1 MSVDANNIF
10 KIQILYLSQYQ
21 FKFCIPVSI
30 FFRAN
35 SIKVIMAKSLDRG
48 TGAGAESPFGVQ
60 IQQRM
65 GRCVGE
71 GVSSKVYA
79 IGKKQCVKI
88 VCRSMDQMRESE
100 LEYWKR
106 CNAGMR
112 HECLVEILDCRHNN
126 LGQLEVTMPLYWSD
140 LGNVIHETNRRQ
152 LTVSELQVM
161 HDRMI
166 ELADAIR
173 VLHSHSFFHFDI
185 KPQNVLVAD
194 ERLSRLVLTD
204 FGLSRAAKDDGRQ
217 TIDDVS
223 TLWYRAP
230 EILELQLTVP
240 YGNDDED
247 DRVGR
252 FDARPVD
259 MWALG
264 AVYSEWLH
272 GRPIF
277 LDKAKVLDE
286 TLNDDRA
293 GWSAFL
299 KAIRLQGIRGNISVK
314 TRHTNIATMRET
326 LARRCDSNTR
336 NTPIFNITANLIC
349 RLLHVDPKMRM
360 QASDAVATRRP
371 VHW

>member
-1 MSVDANNIF
+1 MA
-10 KIQILYLSQYQ
+10 
-21 FKFCIPVSI
+21 SI
-30 FFRAN
+30 AVR
-35 SIKVIMAKSLDRG
+35 SLDKG
-48 TGAGAESPFGVQ
+48 EAVAESSFGVR
-60 IQQRM
+60 IQQHQK
-65 GRCVGE
+65 GRCIGE

-79 IGKKQCVKI
+79 IGKQQCVKI
-88 VCRSMDQMRESE
+88 VYRSMTSMRESE

-152 LTVSELQVM
+152 LTVSELQIM

-173 VLHSHSFFHFDI
+173 VLHSHRFFHFDI

-194 ERLSRLVLTD
+194 EHLSRLVLTD
-204 FGLSRAAKDDGRQ
+204 FGLSRAAKEDGRE

-240 YGNDDED
+240 YGDDDDDDIDED
-247 DRVGR
+247 DHDRVGQ
-252 FDARPVD
+252 FDARSVD

-264 AVYSEWLH
+264 AVYGEWLR

-277 LDKAKVLDE
+277 LDNAKKYDE
-286 TLNDDRA
+286 TLNDDRG

-299 KAIRLQGIRGNISVK
+299 KAIRSQGIRGNVSVK
-314 TRHTNIATMRET
+314 TRHTNIATMRDT
-326 LARRCDSNTR
+326 LAKRCDSNTR
-336 NTPIFNITANLIC
+336 NTPVFDITANLIC
-349 RLLHVDPKMRM
+349 RLLHVDPKMRIR
-360 QASDAVATRRP
+360 ASDAVATRRP
-371 VHW
+371 MH

>member
-1 MSVDANNIF
+1 MV
-10 KIQILYLSQYQ
+10 
-21 FKFCIPVSI
+21 
-30 FFRAN
+30 
-35 SIKVIMAKSLDRG
+35 KSLDRG
-48 TGAGAESPFGVQ
+48 TESSFGVR
-60 IQQRM
+60 IQQQQK
-65 GRCVGE
+65 GNCIGE

-79 IGKKQCVKI
+79 IGEQQCVKI
-88 VCRSMDQMRESE
+88 VYRSMTSMRESE

-152 LTVSELQVM
+152 LTVSELQIM

-194 ERLSRLVLTD
+194 EHLSRLVLTD
-204 FGLSRAAKDDGRQ
+204 FGLSRAAKEDGRE

-230 EILELQLTVP
+230 EILELQLSVP
-240 YGNDDED
+240 YGDDDDDDIDED
-247 DRVGR
+247 DHDRVGQ
-252 FDARPVD
+252 FDARSVD

-264 AVYSEWLH
+264 AVYGEWLR

-277 LDKAKVLDE
+277 LDNAKTYGE
-286 TLNDDRA
+286 TLDDDRA

-299 KAIRLQGIRGNISVK
+299 KAIRSQGIRGNVAVK
-314 TRHTNIATMRET
+314 TRHTNIATMRDT
-326 LARRCDSNTR
+326 LAKRCDSNTR
-336 NTPIFNITANLIC
+336 NTPVFDITANLVC
-349 RLLHVDPKMRM
+349 RMLHVDPKMRIR
-360 QASDAVATRRP
+360 ASDAVATRRP
-371 VHW
+371 MH